1 MIRFILHHLS
11 EFKTISFSPDDLTSS
26 VFDVSIDASSIN
38 TGNNKRDEHLR
49 KKDYFDINRYP
60 QICIKSTEIMK
71 TASGYKLIRVLT
83 INGIVN
89 EVEIPFSYSKNQF
102 SGNFKLNR
110 FHYKIGED
118 TGSFLVGQEI
128 SISIICVLNSP

>member
-1 MIRFILHHLS
+1 M
-11 EFKTISFSPDDLTSS
+11 
-26 VFDVSIDASSIN
+26 
-38 TGNNKRDEHLR
+38 R